1 MEISVKQTSDLCLRA
16 PGTNWVGARTCAEMR
31 SNMINETISMQM
43 PGSLPESRLITYIQ
57 DTYPEVDIPSRP
69 LVLICPGGA
78 YAYTSPRE
86 GEAFA
91 MQFLSMGFHAAVLKY
106 SCAPAVYPTALTELA
121 SAIKLIREK
130 ADEWHVDKVI
140 VLGCSAGGHL
150 AASMGVF
157 WQEAFLAEAVGLK
170 AEENEIL
177 RPDGMILCY
186 PVITSGEFA
195 HRGSMDNLLG
205 ADRCMD
211 ATWLEK
217 MSLEKHVTEKVPKA
231 FIWHT
236 FTDGSVPVENS
247 LMFVSALR
255 KAGVNTEFHMYPVG
269 GHGLGLANR
278 LTQNPGGTAIQE
290 ECTSWITLVK
300 TWLEKQ
306 FVETEQGGNRDSLS

>member
-1 MEISVKQTSDLCLRA
+1 M
-16 PGTNWVGARTCAEMR
+16 
-31 SNMINETISMQM
+31 
-43 PGSLPESRLITYIQ
+43 Y
-57 DTYPEVDIPSRP
+57 
-69 LVLICPGGA
+69 
-78 YAYTSPRE
+78 
-86 GEAFA
+86 
-91 MQFLSMGFHAAVLKY
+91 
-106 SCAPAVYPTALTELA
+106 
-121 SAIKLIREK
+121 
-130 ADEWHVDKVI
+130 KVI

-211 ATWLEK
+211 ETWLEK
-217 MSLEKHVTEKVPKA
+217 MSLEKVPKA

>member
-1 MEISVKQTSDLCLRA
+1 
-16 PGTNWVGARTCAEMR
+16 
-31 SNMINETISMQM
+31 MINETFPIQVE
-43 PGSLPESRLITYIQ
+43 GSLPDTRLITYIQ
-57 DTYPEVDIPSRP
+57 DYYQEINIRTRP
-69 LVLICPGGA
+69 LILICPGGA

-86 GEAFA
+86 AEAFA
-91 MQFLSMGFHAAVLKY
+91 MQFLAMGCHAAVLKY

-121 SAIKLIREK
+121 SSIALIRRNAEK
-130 ADEWHVDKVI
+130 WRVDHVI

-157 WQEAFLAEAVGLK
+157 WDEDFLAEAVGIKGSDHSL
-170 AEENEIL
+170 L

-205 ADRCMD
+205 PDRCKD
-211 ATWLEK
+211 EKWLEK
-217 MSLEKHVTEKVPKA
+217 MSLEKHVSSKTPQS

-236 FTDGSVPVENS
+236 FTDGAVPVENS

-278 LTQNPGGTAIQE
+278 LTQNAGETALQE
-290 ECTSWITLVK
+290 ECTTWIPLVR
-300 TWLEKQ
+300 TWIESQ
-306 FVETEQGGNRDSLS
+306 FVEKNNEGNRDSLS

>member
-1 MEISVKQTSDLCLRA
+1 
-16 PGTNWVGARTCAEMR
+16 
-31 SNMINETISMQM
+31 MINETFPIQAE
-43 PGSLPESRLITYIQ
+43 GSLPDTRLITYIQ
-57 DTYPEVDIPSRP
+57 DHYQEIDIQTRP
-69 LVLICPGGA
+69 LILICPGGA

-91 MQFLSMGFHAAVLKY
+91 MQFLAMGCHAAVLKY

-121 SAIKLIREK
+121 ASMKLIRENAEK
-130 ADEWHVDKVI
+130 WHVDSVI

-157 WQEAFLAEAVGLK
+157 WDEDFLAEAAGIQGSDHSL
-170 AEENEIL
+170 L
-177 RPDGMILCY
+177 RPDGLILCY
-186 PVITSGEFA
+186 PVITSGDFA

-205 ADRCMD
+205 PDRCEKKE
-211 ATWLEK
+211 WLEK
-217 MSLEKHVTEKVPKA
+217 MSLENHVSPKTPKT

-278 LTQNPGGTAIQE
+278 LTQNPGGMAVQE
-290 ECTSWITLVK
+290 ECTTWIPLVK
-300 TWLEKQ
+300 TWIESQ
-306 FVETEQGGNRDSLS
+306 FVEMNNKENLDSLS

>member
-1 MEISVKQTSDLCLRA
+1 
-16 PGTNWVGARTCAEMR
+16 
-31 SNMINETISMQM
+31 
-43 PGSLPESRLITYIQ
+43 
-57 DTYPEVDIPSRP
+57 
-69 LVLICPGGA
+69 
-78 YAYTSPRE
+78 
-86 GEAFA
+86 
-91 MQFLSMGFHAAVLKY
+91 
-106 SCAPAVYPTALTELA
+106 
-121 SAIKLIREK
+121 
-130 ADEWHVDKVI
+130 
-140 VLGCSAGGHL
+140 
-150 AASMGVF
+150 
-157 WQEAFLAEAVGLK
+157 
-170 AEENEIL
+170 
-177 RPDGMILCY
+177 
-186 PVITSGEFA
+186 
-195 HRGSMDNLLG
+195 
-205 ADRCMD
+205 MD

>member
-1 MEISVKQTSDLCLRA
+1 
-16 PGTNWVGARTCAEMR
+16 
-31 SNMINETISMQM
+31 MINETFPIQVE
-43 PGSLPESRLITYIQ
+43 GSLPDTKLITYIQ
-57 DTYPEVDIPSRP
+57 DYYEEIDIRTRP
-69 LVLICPGGA
+69 LALICPGGA

-86 GEAFA
+86 AEAFA
-91 MQFLSMGFHAAVLKY
+91 MQFLAMGCHAAVLKY

-121 SAIKLIREK
+121 TSIALIRRN
-130 ADEWHVDKVI
+130 ALEWHVDNVI

-157 WQEAFLAEAVGLK
+157 WEENFLAEAVGIKGSDHSL
-170 AEENEIL
+170 L

-205 ADRCMD
+205 PERCKD
-211 ATWLEK
+211 EEWLDK
-217 MSLEKHVTEKVPKA
+217 MSLEKHVSSKTPQA

-236 FTDGSVPVENS
+236 FTDGAVPVENS

-269 GHGLGLANR
+269 GHGLGLANH
-278 LTQNPGGTAIQE
+278 LTQNLAGTAIQK
-290 ECTSWITLVK
+290 ECTTWISLAK
-300 TWLEKQ
+300 TWIENH
-306 FVETEQGGNRDSLS
+306 FVHTR